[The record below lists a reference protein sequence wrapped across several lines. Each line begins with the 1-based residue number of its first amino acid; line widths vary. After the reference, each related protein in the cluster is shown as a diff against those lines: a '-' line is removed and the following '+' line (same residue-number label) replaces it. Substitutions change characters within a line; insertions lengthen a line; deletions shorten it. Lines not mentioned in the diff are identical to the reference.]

1 MSLSTLEA
9 YDLIRFAE
17 AFEARLVTASDTLMD
32 REGLEPEKEWMATA
46 LKLVR
51 TSLAPA
57 PALLERAKDLPELEE
72 AREEFSFQQQNL
84 WVDALEKLHAGITF
98 CASSRAPVIEALFPH
113 LKFPQ
118 LRRAPQDTVNEFA
131 SAYDRRYK
139 SSYVTRIF
147 AQDDFSFVRPV
158 VDQVARAF
166 AAWQASL
173 NPASLSDAQLAPLR
187 SELISVGSRLDVAVR
202 QARLLAEA
210 ALVPLAGAFDAS
222 GLAAKPKRRAGRGL
236 PFGFE
241 EISSEPSPEEPGDE
255 VPAEASDTP
264 AQAASEPAAPPPEAP
279 APEAPAPEAP
289 AEAAPAETAPAE
301 TAPAEATTTAEAATS
316 DAKPARR
323 GRKKAEPKPPPETP

>member
-17 AFEARLVTASDTLMD
+17 AFEARLVTASDTLAD
-32 REGLEPEKEWMATA
+32 KEGLEPEKKWMATA
-46 LKLVR
+46 LSMVR
-51 TSLAPA
+51 ACLAPA
-57 PALLERAKDLPELEE
+57 PALIERAKDLPELEE

-131 SAYDRRYK
+131 TAYERRLK

-147 AQDDFSFVRPV
+147 SQDDFSFVRPV
-158 VDQVARAF
+158 VDQVARAL

-173 NPASLSDAQLAPLR
+173 VPASLTDAQAAPLR
-187 SELISVGSRLDVAVR
+187 AELISIGSRLDVAVR

-210 ALVPLAGAFDAS
+210 ALVPLPDAFDS
-222 GLAAKPKRRAGRGL
+222 TGLAAKPRRRAGRGVA
-236 PFGFE
+236 FGFE
-241 EISSEPSPEEPGDE
+241 EPTSEFPPEDSVEDSDLGTPEPPEEPALSQPAPE
-255 VPAEASDTP
+255 PEAAPEPAPQPVAEPPPEPVAETEPAEA
-264 AQAASEPAAPPPEAP
+264 
-279 APEAPAPEAP
+279 
-289 AEAAPAETAPAE
+289 
-301 TAPAEATTTAEAATS
+301 
-316 DAKPARR
+316 KPSRR
-323 GRKKAEPKPPPETP
+323 GRKKAEPKPPPETT